1 MQERG
6 APGPVVGGLFASARG
21 PDGGARLAASG
32 GRGLLIGKS
41 RAREELVPSGA
52 RFRSQ
57 QFPRRFSIGS
67 PLASGLGRSRR
78 ALAALC
84 ETRTGR
90 SLGLYGLGRC
100 AGNGRRSGRSDRD
113 RKSTRLNSSHSQISY
128 AVFCLKK
135 KKEAL
140 TRKRKRDYQ

>member
-1 MQERG
+1 MRGRG
-6 APGPVVGGLFASARG
+6 APAPVVGGLFASERG
-21 PDGGARLAASG
+21 PDGGARLAAAG

-52 RFRSQ
+52 RFRSRQ
-57 QFPRRFSIGS
+57 LPRRFSIGS

-84 ETRTGR
+84 ETRTRR

-100 AGNGRRSGRSDRD
+100 AGNGRRGGRSDRAV
-113 RKSTRLNSSHSQISY
+113 RSRSPQGAGRVGRLPR
-128 AVFCLKK
+128 L
-135 KKEAL
+135 
-140 TRKRKRDYQ
+140 